1 MDYTEH
7 IDVKELQNNW
17 GWFLALGII
26 LMILGVVALGA
37 VFITTM
43 ASILLFGWL
52 LFFGGIVQFIQSFR
66 VRGGFL
72 LHLLSALLA
81 IIVGLLLIT
90 NPTAGAVTVTFILA
104 VYFLVS
110 GIFRLITSISI
121 RYPNWGWSFFYG
133 LVIFLLGI
141 FILQKLPIAGLV
153 VIGLFVGIELF
164 LNGLSWVALALAV
177 KK

>member
-1 MDYTEH
+1 MEYTGG
-7 IDVKELQNNW
+7 IDSKELQDNW
-17 GWFLALGII
+17 GWLLALGII
-26 LMILGVVALGA
+26 LMIFGLIALGS

-52 LFFGGIVQFIQSFR
+52 LLFGGIVQFIQSFR
-66 VRGGFL
+66 VKGGFL
-72 LHLLSALLA
+72 LHLLSGILA

-90 NPTAGAVTVTFILA
+90 NPTAGAVTITFILA

-110 GIFRLITSISI
+110 GLFRLITSISV

-133 LVIFLLGI
+133 LIIFLLGI
-141 FILQKLPIAGLV
+141 FILQRLPVSGLV
-153 VIGLFVGIELF
+153 IIGLFVGIELF